1 MTRQDTTRIFSV
13 NVLGPGTQL
22 NGLYEID
29 EKLSS
34 GGMGEVFRGHEI
46 MSGHPVAIKVVLP
59 ELAKDETI
67 VGLFNKEAR
76 ILRDLN
82 HAAIVRYMAFGTDPA
97 VGRPY
102 LVMEFID
109 GPSLVDVLEKGPL
122 PLEDAKYLVARLAA
136 GLDAAHQLGVIHR
149 DISCDN
155 VILASG
161 QVRNAKIIDFGI
173 ARSSK
178 SVTLL
183 DGKFAGKYNFVSP
196 EQLGLFNSAISEAT
210 DVYSLG
216 LVMVN
221 VLRGTPIDMNGT
233 QVEIIEKR
241 RSVPDISDI
250 DATVRPVIEL
260 MLQPD
265 PKDRNVTMNDIV
277 DWFMPETTRN
287 RSVKPVPTTPPRQ
300 KLDEA
305 LRADNAAGEGAA
317 RPDSALAATVLAPAP
332 DLADGSAKPQARARK
347 EAADGSIATGD
358 QRQAGGKAKVSEEA
372 VFASQAG
379 GEETPARPDPL
390 PLTAPKTPIPDTA
403 AAGGLAGD
411 SPVVPARPSKSKLP
425 QAMAAVLAL
434 AVAGGGGWYFMNR
447 PPATGT
453 SSTVTAPALQPN
465 QNAQGTG
472 GETSDPATATAA
484 TGDGS
489 TGTAAK
495 PSGQT
500 ASLQQP
506 AAGATDIK
514 PADIGTITE
523 WVADYDG
530 GDCFFAHL
538 LNNDPKAVEIEAV
551 AIEPKLIDGFKAA
564 YKTEFGADPKIVQK
578 SIVERQCAVAQFLT
592 NMVKESASPMTLA
605 LNNSKLK
612 SGDPLSGQI
621 EGLSKPNSLLYLID
635 NDGFVYQIDQFLKRS
650 GDKGNFRIKLVEL
663 ESRKPLPQIVMVL
676 SSDKPVR
683 GGALSQPAESNN
695 LMPKLIEA
703 IKRDKPKLDYGFAF
717 FELGGT

>member
-1 MTRQDTTRIFSV
+1 MSRQDTTRIFSI

-82 HAAIVRYMAFGTDPA
+82 HAAIVRYMAFGTDPI

-109 GPSLVDVLEKGPL
+109 GPSLIDVLEKGPL
-122 PLEDAKYLVARLAA
+122 SLEDAKYLIARLAA

-149 DISCDN
+149 DVSCDN
-155 VILASG
+155 VILAG
-161 QVRNAKIIDFGI
+161 GKVRNAKIIDFGI

-183 DGKFAGKYNFVSP
+183 EGKFAGKYNFVSP
-196 EQLGLFNSAISEAT
+196 EQLGLFNSVISEAT

-221 VLRGTPIDMNGT
+221 VLRGTPVDMNGT

-265 PKDRNVTMNDIV
+265 PKDRNVTMSDIV
-277 DWFMPETTRN
+277 DWFTPEQTRN
-287 RSVKPVPTTPPRQ
+287 RSYKPVPTTPPRPTSEVSPQ
-300 KLDEA
+300 TTTSPPVD
-305 LRADNAAGEGAA
+305 GEK
-317 RPDSALAATVLAPAP
+317 PDSSFAATVLAPAAP
-332 DLADGSAKPQARARK
+332 TAESPEKP
-347 EAADGSIATGD
+347 AAS
-358 QRQAGGKAKVSEEA
+358 RKAKASEET
-372 VFASQAG
+372 VFAPLG
-379 GEETPARPDPL
+379 GSLLGSLPGDGDAPNPDIL
-390 PLTAPKTPIPDTA
+390 PLTLPKTP
-403 AAGGLAGD
+403 
-411 SPVVPARPSKSKLP
+411 VPAKEAFEQNSGEAGSAPIAARKSKMP

-434 AVAGGGGWYFMNR
+434 AIAGGGGWYAMNQSSGSD
-447 PPATGT
+447 P
-453 SSTVTAPALQPN
+453 SSTVSPPALQPN
-465 QNAQGTG
+465 QNAQGT
-472 GETSDPATATAA
+472 DPAKPGGAG
-484 TGDGS
+484 TGDAG
-489 TGTAAK
+489 K
-495 PSGQT
+495 PQDQS
-500 ASLQQP
+500 ASLQ
-506 AAGATDIK
+506 K
-514 PADIGTITE
+514 PLASEPKPVAADIGTITK
-523 WVADYDG
+523 WVADYNG
-530 GDCFFAHL
+530 GNCFFAHL
-538 LNNDPKAVEIEAV
+538 TSSDPKAIAIEAV
-551 AIEPKLIDGFKAA
+551 SIAPKPIDDFKVA
-564 YKTEFGADPKIVQK
+564 YKAKFGADPKIEQR
-578 SIVERQCAVAQFLT
+578 SIVDRQCAVAQFLRD
-592 NMVKESASPMTLA
+592 MVRQSATPMDLKLA
-605 LNNSKLK
+605 KNKLK

-621 EGLSKPNSLLYLID
+621 EGLAKPNSLLYLIV
-635 NDGFVYQIDQFLKRS
+635 NDGFVYQIDQFLKRTD
-650 GDKGNFRIKLVEL
+650 DKGNFRLKLVEL
-663 ESRKPLPQIVMVL
+663 KSREPLPQIVVVL
-676 SSDKPVR
+676 SSDQPIK
-683 GGALSQPAESNN
+683 GGALSQTADASN
-695 LMPKLIEA
+695 LMPKLTEA
-703 IKRDKPKLDYGFAF
+703 IRRDKTVLSYGFAF

>member
-1 MTRQDTTRIFSV
+1 MSRQDTTRIFSI

-82 HAAIVRYMAFGTDPA
+82 HAAIVRYMAFGTDPI

-109 GPSLVDVLEKGPL
+109 GPSLIDVLEKGPL
-122 PLEDAKYLVARLAA
+122 PLEDAKYLIARLAA

-149 DISCDN
+149 DVSCDN
-155 VILASG
+155 VILAG
-161 QVRNAKIIDFGI
+161 GTVRNAKIIDFGI

-183 DGKFAGKYNFVSP
+183 EGKFAGKYNFVSP
-196 EQLGLFNSAISEAT
+196 EQLGLFNSVISEAT

-241 RSVPDISDI
+241 RSVPDVSDI

-265 PKDRNVTMNDIV
+265 PKDRNVTMSDIV
-277 DWFMPETTRN
+277 DWFTPETTRN
-287 RSVKPVPTTPPRQ
+287 RSFKPVPTTPPRETPESTSQ
-300 KLDEA
+300 PNTAPSGDG
-305 LRADNAAGEGAA
+305 RD
-317 RPDSALAATVLAPAP
+317 PDSPFAATVLDPTAALPESPDRPAASRKAKASEETVFVP
-332 DLADGSAKPQARARK
+332 LGGELPGSLPGDGSAKP
-347 EAADGSIATGD
+347 DI
-358 QRQAGGKAKVSEEA
+358 
-372 VFASQAG
+372 
-379 GEETPARPDPL
+379 L
-390 PLTAPKTPIPDTA
+390 PLSLPKTP
-403 AAGGLAGD
+403 
-411 SPVVPARPSKSKLP
+411 VPAREAFEQNPGEAGSTPVAARKSKMP
-425 QAMAAVLAL
+425 QAIAAVLAL
-434 AVAGGGGWYFMNR
+434 AIAGGGGWYAMNR
-447 PPATGT
+447 SAGT
-453 SSTVTAPALQPN
+453 DPSSTVSAPALQPN
-465 QNAQGTG
+465 QNAQG
-472 GETSDPATATAA
+472 SDAA
-484 TGDGS
+484 TPGGLNTGD
-489 TGTAAK
+489 AAK
-495 PSGQT
+495 PQDQS
-500 ASLQQP
+500 ASLQKPLASEPKP
-506 AAGATDIK
+506 AT
-514 PADIGTITE
+514 ADIGTITK
-523 WVADYDG
+523 WVADYNG

-538 LNNDPKAVEIEAV
+538 LSSDPKAVAIEAV
-551 AIEPKLIDGFKAA
+551 SIAPKPIEDFKVA
-564 YKTEFGADPKIVQK
+564 YKAKFGADPKIEQK
-578 SIVERQCAVAQFLT
+578 SIVDRQCAVAQFLRE
-592 NMVKESASPMTLA
+592 MVKQSASPKELKLA
-605 LNNSKLK
+605 KNKLK

-635 NDGFVYQIDQFLKRS
+635 NDGFVYQIDQFLKRA
-650 GDKGNFRIKLVEL
+650 GDKGSFRLKLVEL
-663 ESRKPLPQIVMVL
+663 KSREPLPQIVIIL
-676 SSDKPVR
+676 SSEQPIK
-683 GGALSQPAESNN
+683 GGALSQPAEASN
-695 LMPKLIEA
+695 LMPKLVDTIR
-703 IKRDKPKLDYGFAF
+703 RDKTKLDYGFAF